1 MKTLRLEKVL
11 VTGGAGFIGSH
22 IVDALIVEDREV
34 YVLDNLHSGKM
45 ENIAQHLGREG
56 FHFIKGDI
64 RDRKTVKL
72 AVHKVDAVIH
82 EAALVGVA
90 RSIGDPNLT
99 NDVNVAGT
107 LNLLKAS
114 SDAGIKRFIYASSA
128 AVYGKTEKLPN
139 REDAPT
145 EPASP
150 YAASKLAAEKHCR
163 AFHLTHGLETVSLR
177 YFNVYG
183 PRQTYDQYS
192 GVITNFIR
200 NLSKNK
206 PPIIY
211 GDGDQTRD
219 FVNVQDV
226 VEATMLSLNR
236 KSVVGEE
243 INIATGE
250 PTTINRLAEMLLNI
264 TGKTDLKPK
273 HTDPR
278 PGDIRHSYAD
288 ISKAKKLLGYVPKTP
303 LKEGLT
309 KLVEWY
315 KTHSSSSRKEAHLL

>member
-1 MKTLRLEKVL
+1 L

-22 IVDALIVEDREV
+22 IVDALIAKDLEV

-45 ENIAQHLGREG
+45 ENMAQHLGKEG

-64 RDRKTVKL
+64 RDQEMVKL
-72 AVHKVDAVIH
+72 AVREVDAVIH
-82 EAALVGVA
+82 EAALVSVA
-90 RSIGDPNLT
+90 RSIEDPTLT
-99 NDVNVAGT
+99 NDVNVTGT

-114 SDAGIKRFIYASSA
+114 SDAGVERLIYASSA

-139 REDAPT
+139 REDAST

-163 AFHLTHGLETVSLR
+163 AFYLTHGLETISLR

-183 PRQTYDQYS
+183 PRQVCDQYS

-200 NLSKNK
+200 KLSKNE

-211 GDGDQTRD
+211 GDGEQTRD
-219 FVNVQDV
+219 FINVRDV
-226 VEATMLSLNR
+226 VEATLLSLKRN
-236 KSVVGEE
+236 SALGEE
-243 INIATGE
+243 FNIAIGE
-250 PTTINRLAEMLLNI
+250 PITINRLTEMLLKI
-264 TGKTDLKPK
+264 TGKKHLKPK

-288 ISKAKKLLGYVPKTP
+288 ISKAKKLLGYVPKIP

-309 KLVEWY
+309 NLVEWY
-315 KTHSSSSRKEAHLL
+315 KMHSPSCRKEAHFL

>member
-1 MKTLRLEKVL
+1 MKTLRLGKVL

-22 IVDALIVEDREV
+22 IVDALIAEDLEV
-34 YVLDNLHSGKM
+34 YILDNLYSGKR
-45 ENIAQHLGREG
+45 ENIAQHLLKKC

-64 RDRKTVKL
+64 RDRETIKR
-72 AVHKVDAVIH
+72 AVREVDAVIH
-82 EAALVGVA
+82 EAALVSVA
-90 RSIGDPNLT
+90 RSIEDPNLT
-99 NDVNVAGT
+99 NDVNVTGT

-114 SDAGIKRFIYASSA
+114 LDAGVKRFIYASSA
-128 AVYGKTEKLPN
+128 AVYGETEKLPN
-139 REDAPT
+139 REDALT
-145 EPASP
+145 KPASP
-150 YAASKLAAEKHCR
+150 YAASKLTAEKHCR
-163 AFHLTHGLETVSLR
+163 AFYLTHGLETVSLR

-183 PRQTYDQYS
+183 PRQTCDQYS

-200 NLSKNK
+200 NISKSE

-211 GDGDQTRD
+211 GDGEQTRD

-226 VEATMLSLNR
+226 VEATVLSLNR
-236 KSVVGEE
+236 KSAVGEE
-243 INIATGE
+243 LNIATGE
-250 PTTINRLAEMLLNI
+250 PTTINRLAEILLNI

-278 PGDIRHSYAD
+278 PGDIRQSYAD

-315 KTHSSSSRKEAHLL
+315 KMHPPYRHKKAHLL

>member
-1 MKTLRLEKVL
+1 L

-22 IVDALIVEDREV
+22 IVDALIAEDREV
-34 YVLDNLHSGKM
+34 YVLDNLCSGKK
-45 ENIAQHLGREG
+45 ENLAQHLGREG
-56 FHFIKGDI
+56 FHFIKGDV
-64 RDRKTVKL
+64 RDRETVKL
-72 AVHKVDAVIH
+72 AVREVDAVIH
-82 EAALVGVA
+82 EAALVSVA
-90 RSIGDPNLT
+90 RSIEDPDLT
-99 NDVNVAGT
+99 NDVNVTGT

-114 SDAGIKRFIYASSA
+114 SDVGVKRFIYASSA
-128 AVYGKTEKLPN
+128 AVYGRTEKLPN
-139 REDAPT
+139 REEAPT

-150 YAASKLAAEKHCR
+150 YAASKVAAEKQCR
-163 AFHLTHGLETVSLR
+163 TFHLTHGLETVSLR

-183 PRQTYDQYS
+183 PRQTCDQYS

-200 NLSKNK
+200 NLSENE

-226 VEATMLSLNR
+226 VEATVLSLSR
-236 KSVVGEE
+236 KSAVGEE

-264 TGKTDLKPK
+264 TGRTNLKPK

-278 PGDIRHSYAD
+278 LGDIRHSYAD
-288 ISKAKKLLGYVPKTP
+288 IRKAKKLLGYTPKTH
-303 LKEGLT
+303 LEEGLT
-309 KLVEWY
+309 KLVKWY
-315 KTHSSSSRKEAHLL
+315 KTHSPSRRKKARLL

>member
-1 MKTLRLEKVL
+1 MRLEKVL

-22 IVDALIVEDREV
+22 IIDALIAEDHEV
-34 YVLDNLHSGKM
+34 YILDNLHSGKT
-45 ENIAQHLGREG
+45 ENIAQHLGKKC
-56 FHFIKGDI
+56 FHFIKGDV
-64 RDRKTVKL
+64 RDRETVKL
-72 AVHKVDAVIH
+72 AVREVDAVVH
-82 EAALVGVA
+82 EAALVSIA
-90 RSIGDPNLT
+90 RSIEDPTLT
-99 NDVNVAGT
+99 NDVNVTGT
-107 LNLLKAS
+107 LNLLKAGL
-114 SDAGIKRFIYASSA
+114 DVGVKRFIFASSA

-139 REDAPT
+139 REDAAT

-163 AFHLTHGLETVSLR
+163 AFHLTHGVETVSLR

-183 PRQTYDQYS
+183 PRQTHDQYS

-200 NLSKNK
+200 NLSKNE

-226 VEATMLSLNR
+226 VEATVLSLNR
-236 KSVVGEE
+236 KSAVGKEF
-243 INIATGE
+243 NIAMGE

-315 KTHSSSSRKEAHLL
+315 KTRSPSRRKEAHLL

>member
-1 MKTLRLEKVL
+1 M

-22 IVDALIVEDREV
+22 IVDALMAEDHEV
-34 YVLDNLHSGKM
+34 YVLDNLQSGKTK
-45 ENIAQHLGREG
+45 NIAQHLGREG
-56 FHFIKGDI
+56 FHFIKGDV
-64 RDRKTVKL
+64 RDRETVKL
-72 AVHKVDAVIH
+72 AVHEVNAVIH
-82 EAALVGVA
+82 EAALVSVA
-90 RSIGDPNLT
+90 RSIEDPTLT
-99 NDVNVAGT
+99 NDINVTGT
-107 LNLLKAS
+107 LNLLKAGL
-114 SDAGIKRFIYASSA
+114 DAGVKRFVLASSA

-139 REDAPT
+139 REDAST
-145 EPASP
+145 EPSSP

-163 AFHLTHGLETVSLR
+163 AFYLTHGLETVSLR

-183 PRQTYDQYS
+183 PRQTCDQYS

-200 NLSKNK
+200 NLSENE

-211 GDGDQTRD
+211 GDGEQTRD

-226 VEATMLSLNR
+226 VEATVLSLDQ

-288 ISKAKKLLGYVPKTP
+288 ISKAKKLLRYIPKTH

-309 KLVEWY
+309 KLVEWC
-315 KTHSSSSRKEAHLL
+315 KTHSPSRRKEARLL